1 MGEELGEDAAL
12 PALFERAVQLYN
24 LSQTSTLSAEQVS
37 GAVGLLESCQEKIE
51 QLGLF
56 SANEE
61 KEDISTADL
70 KYLLVPF
77 YLADLSEKVQS
88 PDRLQ
93 LVRTSLSYLRAFIRR
108 CDNYN
113 LVPEGELEAL
123 TRDTPGSA
131 ELRRMEKVARFKRQR
146 AAEAKLQ
153 EIKER
158 RERRRRSTQAAGK
171 TSTLEHGEEN
181 LPDEDDEEE
190 REAQF
195 AQLSFLLCK
204 AFDQVDVLKKEEDML
219 VGVQDLQSKK
229 GHDVITRS
237 MLDERHARAELWHK
251 QAAASSNT
259 IIRNPALAAAAYGQ
273 DVIEGRAPVI
283 RDIYHDPRPQQS
295 KPLLFGPASVL
306 QGSMSTD
313 RERMVAEVFQPS
325 HRLPTMSIEQAGL
338 AEMELM
344 RKWNEQNAKLREEA
358 NSSWHIEKKQPGE
371 DEGSDDEAAE
381 YKARAWDDWKDE
393 NPRGAGNTSSKPVR

>member
-1 MGEELGEDAAL
+1 MGEEFGEDVPL
-12 PALFERAVQLYN
+12 PALFERAADLYN
-24 LSQTSTLSAEQVS
+24 LSQTTILSEEQVK
-37 GAVGLLESCQEKIE
+37 GAIKLLESCQEKIE

-70 KYLLVPF
+70 KYLLVP
-77 YLADLSEKVQS
+77 YYVAELCEKLPS
-88 PDRLQ
+88 SDRLQ
-93 LVRTSLSYLRAFIRR
+93 VVRTSLSHLRAFIRR

-113 LVPEGELEAL
+113 LVPGGEIEAL
-123 TRDTPGSA
+123 TRDTPASA
-131 ELRRMEKVARFKRQR
+131 EVRRIEKVARFKRQR

-153 EIKER
+153 ELKER
-158 RERRRRSTQAAGK
+158 KERWRRSTQAAGK

-195 AQLSFLLCK
+195 AQLSLVLCK
-204 AFDQVDVLKKEEDML
+204 AFDQVDMLKKEEDML
-219 VGVQDLQSKK
+219 IAVQELRSKEGNDAVARGVLE
-229 GHDVITRS
+229 
-237 MLDERHARAELWHK
+237 ERQARAEVWHK
-251 QAAASSNT
+251 QAAAASKT
-259 IIRNPALAAAAYGQ
+259 VIRDPTLAAAVYGK

-283 RDIYHDPRPQQS
+283 GNIYHDPRPQQS

-306 QGSMSTD
+306 QGGLSTE

-338 AEMELM
+338 AEMEMM
-344 RKWNEQNAKLREEA
+344 RKWNEQNARLRDEA
-358 NSSWHIEKKQPGE
+358 NSSWHTEKRQPGE
-371 DEGSDDEAAE
+371 EEGSDDESAA